1 MNTSVLIVEDDE
13 QLRSAVA
20 RDLTR
25 RGFDVTT
32 VGSVDGALARF
43 DDRQFDVVLTD
54 LRMEGTDGIDLLAAL
69 ARIAPRTRPILMSAF
84 ATARDHQRAVQ
95 LGAVQ
100 VLCKPFTPAELMRA
114 IQQAVECESG
124 YRGNVHGL
132 SLVDVLQMFHYGRRS
147 LSVFVGGS
155 PPGEIHVQDGE
166 IIHAS
171 HGDAVGEEAL
181 RQILA
186 VPSGSIQ
193 TGPFDTAERNVS
205 RPFQTL
211 LLDVLREIDEE
222 KGEFGEEPVSATRD
236 FAAFDPRPTSPLPVR
251 PAGTTSVDE
260 ASRACAQLVARID
273 GALLCAAI
281 DLEAR
286 SLLGFHD
293 TIGVVAKEPEALVA
307 DTVDLFT
314 SPRWSGVD
322 DALHPPSDSTP
333 PPHSCLQEIRVLS
346 EDACRLGVGLL
357 GGKRAVVLMTFR
369 ETNPALA
376 LWHLKAT
383 LPWFEQVL

>member
-1 MNTSVLIVEDDE
+1 VNTSVLIVEDDE

-32 VGSVDGALARF
+32 VASVDGALARF

-69 ARIAPRTRPILMSAF
+69 SRIAPRTRPILMSAF

-100 VLCKPFTPAELMRA
+100 VLCKPFTPAELMGA

-124 YRGNVHGL
+124 FRGSVHGL

-155 PPGEIHVQDGE
+155 PGGEIHVQDGE

-171 HGDAVGEEAL
+171 LGDTVGEEAL
-181 RQILA
+181 RRILA
-186 VPSGSIQ
+186 VPSGSIH
-193 TGPFDTAERNVS
+193 TGPLDKTERNVT
-205 RPFQTL
+205 RPFQAL
-211 LLDVLREIDEE
+211 LLDVLREIDEQ
-222 KGEFGEEPVSATRD
+222 KGGSDEVGD
-236 FAAFDPRPTSPLPVR
+236 LAAFDPRPLSPIPVR
-251 PAGTTSVDE
+251 PNGPLGTQD
-260 ASRACAQLVARID
+260 ASRACAELVSRID
-273 GALLCAAI
+273 GALLCAAV
-281 DLEAR
+281 DLESR
-286 SLLGFHD
+286 SLLGYHD
-293 TIGVVAKEPEALVA
+293 TIGIIEEEPDALVA
-307 DTVDLFT
+307 DALDLFT
-314 SPRWSGVD
+314 SPHWRAID
-322 DALHPPSDSTP
+322 DALRPPSMAAP
-333 PPHSCLQEIRVLS
+333 PDGRLQEIRVLS
-346 EDACRLGVGLL
+346 EGACRLGVGLP
-357 GGKRAVVLMTFR
+357 GGKRAVVLLTFR